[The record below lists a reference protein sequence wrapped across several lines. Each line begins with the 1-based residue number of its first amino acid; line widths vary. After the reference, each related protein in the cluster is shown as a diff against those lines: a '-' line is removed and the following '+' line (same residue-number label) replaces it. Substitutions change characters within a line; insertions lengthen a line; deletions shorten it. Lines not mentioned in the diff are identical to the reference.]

1 LTGRRRRG
9 SSYPRW
15 LRWQLQGLQDE
26 YEELDRRTEQLK
38 SVDIASRDFEELIRL
53 IDRQLAILRAA
64 AVLVGDL
71 PT

>member
-1 LTGRRRRG
+1 MGEVAVNDL
-9 SSYPRW
+9 SPEVIN
-15 LRWQLQGLQDE
+15 QLQALQDE

>member
-1 LTGRRRRG
+1 M
-9 SSYPRW
+9 
-15 LRWQLQGLQDE
+15 QALQDE